1 MVADLFGR
9 GGENKHAGER
19 RAASRDNHTHRT
31 NLHYDTPPPQPLYG
45 GWRNT
50 LRSKQAWLEDTLH
63 LTPYTLHST
72 QAPRSASPPLHG
84 GSPAEY
90 GTHSVRDTP
99 WLWVESGL
107 FVAGRPQVHQG
118 HPFNTFEGRAS
129 LITRKRVNTLHP
141 GSKALHVAQ
150 DSPLKLYTWHK
161 IAF

>member
-63 LTPYTLHST
+63 ST

-84 GSPAEY
+84 GYPAEY
-90 GTHSVRDTP
+90 GTHSVRATP

-141 GSKALHVAQ
+141 TYQALHRATR
-150 DSPLKLYTWHK
+150 SSR
-161 IAF
+161 